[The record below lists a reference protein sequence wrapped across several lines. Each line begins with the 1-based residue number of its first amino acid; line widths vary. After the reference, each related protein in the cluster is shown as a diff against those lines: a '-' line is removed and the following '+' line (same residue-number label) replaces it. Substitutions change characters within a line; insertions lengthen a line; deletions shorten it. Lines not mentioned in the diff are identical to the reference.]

1 MNASFF
7 IAKRYL
13 LSKRKTNFISIISWL
28 AVTAVAII
36 TASLIVVMSVF
47 NGLEDLLFS
56 LNNTFDAPLLVKP
69 TKGKSFVVT
78 DSLLN
83 TIEQTEGVAIVTE
96 VIEDYAYLRY
106 RQANQLVTIKG
117 VSNNFLDHKRIDKA
131 INNGKLRLTEDNSNF
146 AIIGAGI
153 EYNLS
158 VMIDEPYF
166 PMQLY
171 YIKKSN
177 TSGSIDPSQL
187 YSQVNV
193 VPTASFS
200 IVQQYDDHYVI
211 VPLRVAEQLMDYK
224 NRRTAIEIKAK
235 ESYSVTQVQNALQK
249 KLGER
254 FLVLNHQQQH
264 ADLYKLLKM
273 EKLFV
278 FMAFAILLGI
288 GALNIFFGLMMLT
301 LDKKKDLSI
310 LVSMGASEKFIQR
323 IFLLEGILI
332 AGIGTTIGLALGG
345 LICWLQMNFKLI
357 SMGVNN
363 AVTEGYPI
371 KPMASDFLLALV
383 LVACITFLVS
393 IKPALLA
400 AKNAKVDYL

>member
-7 IAKRYL
+7 IARRYL

-36 TASLIVVMSVF
+36 TASLIIVMSVF
-47 NGLEDLLFS
+47 NGIEEVLFS
-56 LNNTFDAPLLVKP
+56 LNSTFDAPLLIKP
-69 TKGKSFVVT
+69 AKGKSFISN
-78 DSLLN
+78 DSLLQSIK
-83 TIEQTEGVAIVTE
+83 TVEGVEIVTE

-106 RQANQLVTIKG
+106 RQANQLVIVKG
-117 VSNNFLDHKRIDKA
+117 VSDNFLQHNR
-131 INNGKLRLTEDNSNF
+131 INNGISNGQLRLTEGEANY
-146 AIIGAGI
+146 AIIGVGI

-158 VMIDEPYF
+158 VMINEPYF
-166 PMQLY
+166 PLQLF

-177 TSGSIDPSQL
+177 NSGSIDPSQL
-187 YSQVNV
+187 YSQINV
-193 VPTASFS
+193 VPTAAFS
-200 IVQQYDDHYVI
+200 IVQQYDDNYI
-211 VPLRVAEQLMDYK
+211 IIPLRAAEKLMDYPNK
-224 NRRTAIEIKAK
+224 RTAIEIKPK
-235 ESYSVTQVQNALQK
+235 ENFSLAQVQNDLQSQ
-249 KLGER
+249 LGDK

-264 ADLYKLLKM
+264 ADLYKLLRM

-278 FMAFAILLGI
+278 FLAFALLLGI

-310 LVSMGASEKFIQR
+310 LTSMGASERFIQK
-323 IFLLEGILI
+323 IFLFEGVLI
-332 AGIGTTIGLALGG
+332 AGIGTTIGLTLGG
-345 LICWLQMNFKLI
+345 LICWLQMKFNLV
-357 SMGVNN
+357 SMGVSN

-371 KPMASDFLLALV
+371 KPIASDFIIALL

-400 AKNAKVDYL
+400 AKNAKVEYL